1 MNLVDRAKNIIT
13 SPKTEWDVV
22 ANEEPNIQQII
33 TGYVIPLAL
42 ISAIASFVGYGLV
55 GAPFLGASVTWGI
68 VQAIIV
74 IFTAVLVVII
84 AAFVIDALAPSFG
97 SQKNLGRAL
106 QLIAYSMTP
115 IWVGGILNIIP
126 AIGWLGSL
134 FGLYGLYLLY
144 IGLSPVMKTPEEKK
158 LGYVIVSIVVL
169 LVVYFV
175 IAAILTAILFS
186 VFGLSMWGASNFYR

>member
-1 MNLVDRAKNIIT
+1 MNLIDRAKKIIM

-22 ANEEPNIQQII
+22 TNEEPNIQQII
-33 TGYVIPLAL
+33 TGYVFPLAVL
-42 ISAIASFVGYGLV
+42 PAIAMVIGWGVIGMMGFKSFNYGIAMALV
-55 GAPFLGASVTWGI
+55 QLLNAVFSV
-68 VQAIIV
+68 
-74 IFTAVLVVII
+74 FI

-115 IWVGGILNIIP
+115 VWVGGILNIIP
-126 AIGWLGSL
+126 AISWLGSL

-144 IGLSPVMKTPEEKK
+144 IGLSPVMKTSEEKK

-169 LVVYFV
+169 IVVYFV

-186 VFGLSMWGASNFYR
+186 VFGLSMWGAANFYR